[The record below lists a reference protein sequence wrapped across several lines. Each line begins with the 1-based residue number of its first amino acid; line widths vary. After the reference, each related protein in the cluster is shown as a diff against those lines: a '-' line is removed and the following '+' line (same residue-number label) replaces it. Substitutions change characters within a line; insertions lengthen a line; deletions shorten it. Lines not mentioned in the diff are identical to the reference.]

1 MMKKPLPLLL
11 SLLLTTALLTG
22 CAGTAPA
29 TPAAAPTSAPT
40 NVPTEAPTEAPT
52 AAPAAGLTID
62 LAGITEEIS
71 FIDCSAGGTA
81 MQLILRKETDGT
93 PHLAF
98 NTCQVCSGSPYA
110 FFAVSGG
117 RLVCQNCGNS
127 FSYDAVGQS
136 ASGCMPMKLSDFT
149 VTDGVITIDAAVLED
164 AAPQF
169 KNWKKGL

>member
-136 ASGCMPMKLSDFT
+136 AYGCMPMKLSDFT
-149 VTDGVITIDAAVLED
+149 VTDGVITIDAVLED